1 MILFVASCQ
10 SIGKNECNWVEP
22 IYLSSED
29 IVVIS
34 DGLAKDIFTHNEIW
48 RANCN

>member
-1 MILFVASCQ
+1 MILFVNACQ
-10 SIGKNECNWVEP
+10 NIGKNECNWLEP

-34 DGLAKDIFTHNEIW
+34 DGLARDIFTHNEIW
-48 RANCN
+48 RENCN